1 MNIVDNSDKKPD
13 TDVVHGEEIVESK
26 PFVDLFSKLNC
37 QACGTFLNGS
47 TVCPSCGK
55 VKE

>member
-37 QACGTFLNGS
+37 QDCGTFLNGS
-47 TVCPSCGK
+47 TICPSCGK